1 MGARYSIETSD
12 FELDFKRVVDLIN
25 NKKDDVLEFN
35 ANLDN
40 YIPIFTFYM
49 KKKKITNRF
58 CRT

>member
-25 NKKDDVLEFN
+25 NKKDDILEFN

-49 KKKKITNRF
+49 KKKKNNK
-58 CRT
+58 

>member
-49 KKKKITNRF
+49 KKKITNRF